1 MKYISQEALEQVLLA
16 YIEARQ
22 SKIPHYK
29 NREDRIRCEAEIR
42 AFEVVLET
50 LDCVV
55 GIEIEKEVV

>member
-1 MKYISQEALEQVLLA
+1 MKYISQKALEQIIIA
-16 YIEARQ
+16 YIKARQ
-22 SKIPHYK
+22 SKLPHYK

-55 GIEIEKEVV
+55 GIETEDEPK